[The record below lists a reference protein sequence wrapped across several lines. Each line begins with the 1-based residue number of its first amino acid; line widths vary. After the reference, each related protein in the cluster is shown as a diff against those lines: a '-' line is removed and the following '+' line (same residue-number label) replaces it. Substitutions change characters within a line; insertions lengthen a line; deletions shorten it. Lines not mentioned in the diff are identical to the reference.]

1 MNKLL
6 QTPIMMKQS
15 EILKK
20 TKKKLSNVMHT
31 LLKQYEATNNEL
43 YLQRTTFKYIYIYK
57 TAGKKE
63 DRLDIALADFGFT
76 IEEIDSMKLS
86 EIISDLLG
94 R

>member
-1 MNKLL
+1 MC
-6 QTPIMMKQS
+6 
-15 EILKK
+15 
-20 TKKKLSNVMHT
+20 
-31 LLKQYEATNNEL
+31 
-43 YLQRTTFKYIYIYK
+43 FKYIYIYK